1 MRRLLRAANPAEQG
15 PVASILPEGES
26 VSALAM
32 RLLEERGIE
41 TRPGLHCA
49 PAAHRFL
56 GSFPDGAVRVSIGPW
71 TTAREL
77 ETLLGALS

>member
-1 MRRLLRAANPAEQG
+1 MLQIYCYNKCSTCRK
-15 PVASILPEGES
+15 
-26 VSALAM
+26 AM
-32 RLLEERGIE
+32 QWLEERGIE

-56 GSFPDGAVRVSIGPW
+56 GSFPDGAVRVSAGPW